1 MRLNP
6 LSCGIRNVV
15 RAFTFAP
22 KLTAS
27 LLAAA
32 GGTLAV
38 VSSVDLWHGGG
49 PSEPGEVSSSQFH
62 KQGAAARLP
71 ASFVSGATEED
82 GAAAYPRA
90 VKTVRF
96 FDPQI
101 RQERTRSRRS
111 FAANAW
117 LEDMKVP
124 DGSLRLRIPLPGS
137 LQNPA
142 WSPDGSS
149 IVFTR
154 FRKGYNKGPAD
165 LYVFDLTR
173 NVLTPLVADGTDNVS
188 QPGSTW
194 NARTGQIV
202 FSSDRD
208 GHEELFVI
216 SSQGGQDT
224 ARKITS
230 RSSLMALEPSFSPE
244 GGRLVFETRVPGEGA
259 RGRITMLDLGE
270 MRYQDL
276 TSAQEDCRQPNWSPR
291 GDYILYQKRSGSRW
305 SIWLYDLANKTHR
318 LATPA
323 GDGDKTDAT
332 FSPDARYIVYSGEYG
347 DEDGEY
353 LLAAPLTGGKPFRI
367 TRHSGY
373 HGAASWSPDGSY
385 LVQEASEHSSGRD
398 PARTQLILT
407 PVQLKTAMP

>member
-1 MRLNP
+1 
-6 LSCGIRNVV
+6 
-15 RAFTFAP
+15 
-22 KLTAS
+22 
-27 LLAAA
+27 
-32 GGTLAV
+32 
-38 VSSVDLWHGGG
+38 
-49 PSEPGEVSSSQFH
+49 
-62 KQGAAARLP
+62 
-71 ASFVSGATEED
+71 
-82 GAAAYPRA
+82 
-90 VKTVRF
+90 VRF

-259 RGRITMLDLGE
+259 RGRITMLDLAE

-367 TRHSGY
+367 TRHNGY